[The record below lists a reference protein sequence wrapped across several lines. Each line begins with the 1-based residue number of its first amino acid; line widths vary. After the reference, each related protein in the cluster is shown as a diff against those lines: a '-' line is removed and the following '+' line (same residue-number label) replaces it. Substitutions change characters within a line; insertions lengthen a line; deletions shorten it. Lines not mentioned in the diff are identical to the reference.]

1 MDNVIS
7 FTFLYS
13 GTRRSDVCS
22 CLTAT
27 GTPRGTQPQHIKITG
42 RMLAPCVFYSY
53 ICIEKHFI
61 GFILYKKQIM
71 NITDIHVV
79 YFSATYTTRTIVREI
94 AKAIGGNIIEHDVT
108 NALPEGEI
116 TLSGDNSMLIVGAPV
131 YVGRIPEAA
140 AEALKMVHGNNT
152 PAVAVCVYGNRD
164 YDDALLEI
172 KDTLNG
178 NGFRTF
184 AAGAFIGRHCIF
196 PKVAEGRPDA
206 SDLEKAAAFG
216 KRCAQLLADAAGTDA
231 LGNPEVKGN
240 RPYREAHKVPM
251 CPTGD
256 KKTCTKCMTCARL
269 CPAGAISESDPCST
283 DTSKCI
289 ACGRCVV
296 VCPHGSRAI
305 YLPAYAE
312 AAAKFTAAFSARRE
326 PETFF

>member
-13 GTRRSDVCS
+13 GTRRNDVCS

-27 GTPRGTQPQHIKITG
+27 GTPHGTQPQHIKITG

-108 NALPEGEI
+108 NALPESEI

-140 AEALKMVHGNNT
+140 AEALKMVHGT
-152 PAVAVCVYGNRD
+152 IPDDYVAY
-164 YDDALLEI
+164 
-172 KDTLNG
+172 
-178 NGFRTF
+178 
-184 AAGAFIGRHCIF
+184 
-196 PKVAEGRPDA
+196 EG
-206 SDLEKAAAFG
+206 
-216 KRCAQLLADAAGTDA
+216 
-231 LGNPEVKGN
+231 
-240 RPYREAHKVPM
+240 
-251 CPTGD
+251 
-256 KKTCTKCMTCARL
+256 
-269 CPAGAISESDPCST
+269 
-283 DTSKCI
+283 
-289 ACGRCVV
+289 
-296 VCPHGSRAI
+296 
-305 YLPAYAE
+305 
-312 AAAKFTAAFSARRE
+312 
-326 PETFF
+326 